1 MDGRAPTRPSRR
13 VTAAVRRPPAA
24 SRRNSA
30 PREPA
35 DSGAVT
41 VEAALALCTLS
52 VFLAVAVGA
61 IAAVGASI
69 RCIDGAREL
78 ARLAARGE
86 PDRGRAVAAALA
98 PTGARIELVQD
109 GDTVVAEVSA
119 ELLRPLPLRI
129 GGRAVAALE
138 PTALAPEAR
147 VPDTLD
153 QDTPD
158 PDALDPDTLDPDT
171 FVTGAPHPGA
181 HGFGAATSAM
191 ATP

>member
-1 MDGRAPTRPSRR
+1 
-13 VTAAVRRPPAA
+13 
-24 SRRNSA
+24 
-30 PREPA
+30 
-35 DSGAVT
+35 

-98 PTGARIELVQD
+98 PTGARIELFQD
-109 GDTVVAEVSA
+109 GDTVVAEVSS

-138 PTALAPEAR
+138 PTALAPGVR
-147 VPDTLD
+147 VPDT
-153 QDTPD
+153 
-158 PDALDPDTLDPDT
+158 LDPDTLDPDT
-171 FVTGAPHPGA
+171 PDPDTADPDALVTGAPQPDA
-181 HGFGAATSAM
+181 HGPGAATSAI